1 MLGKKRRLNRI
12 LKNGRTMIAPMDHG
26 ISCPVK
32 GLENMDKI
40 IQTIDCGADA
50 VVVHKGIAKNSSYL
64 EESNI
69 GLIVH
74 LSASTSL
81 VEPNDKR
88 IITSVEKAIQLGA
101 DAVSVHVN
109 VGCKSERSQLIEV
122 SRVEEIC
129 DSYGLPLLAMMYPRG
144 EGIEVNA
151 DTVKHAVRV
160 GYEMGADIIKT
171 SYTGSSESFKEVT
184 EVSPVPIVIAG
195 GSKISDIEMINQ
207 VNDAL
212 SAGAS
217 GVAIG
222 RNVFQHKNP
231 EAMVKA
237 LRRVIHD
244 GNVELAKE
252 VLYERDLVAV
262 QGR

>member
-1 MLGKKRRLNRI
+1 MLGKKRRMSRI
-12 LKNGRTMIAPMDHG
+12 LKNGRTIIAPMDHG

-32 GLENMDKI
+32 GLEDMDRI
-40 IQTIDCGADA
+40 IRTVDCGADA
-50 VVVHKGIAKNSSYL
+50 VVVHKGIAKNSEYL
-64 EESNI
+64 RDSSI
-69 GLIVH
+69 GLIIH

-88 IITSVEKAIQLGA
+88 IITSVKKAIQLGA

-109 VGCKSERSQLIEV
+109 VGSHNERTQLIEA

-144 EGIEVNA
+144 EGIEANVE
-151 DTVKHAVRV
+151 TIKHAVRV

-171 SYTGSSESFKEVT
+171 SYTGSPESFKKVT
-184 EVSPVPIVIAG
+184 EVSAVPVVIAG
-195 GSKISDIEMINQ
+195 GSKMSDVEMIDL
-207 VNDAL
+207 VNDAIT
-212 SAGAS
+212 AGAS

-244 GNVELAKE
+244 GNVEVAKE
-252 VLYERDLVAV
+252 VLYERNLVAV